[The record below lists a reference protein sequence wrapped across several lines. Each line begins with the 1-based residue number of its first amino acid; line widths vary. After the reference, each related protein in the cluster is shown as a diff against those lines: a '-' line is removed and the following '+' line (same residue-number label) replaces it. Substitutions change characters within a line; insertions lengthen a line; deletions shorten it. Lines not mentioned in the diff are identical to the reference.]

1 MNRDYHSQCDQGD
14 TWYGWVPYANRG
26 AVNTTFQGEG
36 AAILSFGNCLNQG
49 RLRVF
54 LNDEMISEIPNLGT
68 KDVSFEYSVGDKLM
82 IIEYETI
89 WKLYSLRLSNCN

>member
-14 TWYGWVPYANRG
+14 TWYGWVPYASRG

-49 RLRVF
+49 RVRVF
-54 LNDEMISEIPNLGT
+54 LNDEMIGEIPNLGT
-68 KDVSFEYSVGDKLM
+68 KDVFFEYSVGDKLM

-89 WKLYSLRLSNCN
+89 WKLYSLRLTNCN